1 MTSTPHRPS
10 AAAAARA
17 SESAETIYAT
27 VNRATARRNTPG
39 ALPLAFS
46 SLNFYSRPTLDAN
59 GSLAFSSANAPSSHP
74 LAALDTPTS
83 HPRRAP

>member
-1 MTSTPHRPS
+1 MTAPLRPS

-27 VNRATARRNTPG
+27 VNRATARRNNPG
-39 ALPLAFS
+39 AIPLAFG
-46 SLNFYSRPTLDAN
+46 SLNLYSRAALDAN
-59 GSLAFSSANAPSSHP
+59 GSLTFSSANAPSSHP